1 VRDRRRAVVD
11 LQMNW
16 PEVIMRVVLM
26 PADEQTA
33 LWLDPVEAI
42 VFVRFPSLQLKPDL
56 DPRGRHRVLVVIKEL
71 AWVYPG
77 DDPVW
82 AGFTRFSTSS
92 MNVLGHATESILD
105 AFVESLALQVRP
117 ISEEDNH

>member
-16 PEVIMRVVLM
+16 AEVIMRVVLM

-33 LWLDPVEAI
+33 LWLDPVEPI

-71 AWVYPG
+71 SWVYFS
-77 DDPVW
+77 DDPVR
-82 AGFTRFSTSS
+82 AGFTRFGTPSS
-92 MNVLGHATESILD
+92 NVLERTAESVLD
-105 AFVESLALQVRP
+105 AVVEPLVLQVRP
-117 ISEEDNH
+117 IREEDNH